1 MAKMITNLG
10 LASLVDT
17 SERAEGFVG
26 LILSNP
32 TKVLTGYTGRAVV
45 RRTFKFPEFCV
56 RTEPAEDGKLMVCG
70 VDTHCAGSSIWDT
83 KVFSEMAYDDGDCN
97 SRLLFVQKGDGGGG
111 AILNVINADVI
122 PSYVRGD
129 PLKVQVVGFPTSIDV
144 FETKEA
150 YDKAWADNPRLD
162 KSLKPAIGAVFP
174 IGIMCR
180 KGMKIREKNGI
191 ENIICGRFKGLAK
204 GIFSIEEAGEEH
216 TLTSFLRLK
225 VDTEFGELELAV
237 TRDML
242 PARIPKDSVI
252 FASVVISA
260 DPAIYEYEDG
270 IVRDEENDLRVL
282 RQTIVS
288 GKAERLRPILAD
300 NCTYSSEIGKWEKSG
315 ISEVIDLYRYIS
327 TMGEIDYVPHMA
339 TITGWASE
347 DASEGTRAKQS
358 EDQSAKQS
366 EAPRATPHVDTRDNP
381 REDPQYGP
389 GKKALLLENEVHEM
403 ESLMIP
409 EYDEEGKISK
419 IKVADA
425 RRYKYVI
432 DKRYEKIE
440 MSEDEE
446 ELRR

>member
-150 YDKAWADNPRLD
+150 YDKAWAENPRLD

-174 IGIMCR
+174 IGIMYR

-300 NCTYSSEIGKWEKSG
+300 NCVYTSEIGKWEKSG

-327 TMGEIDYVPHMA
+327 TVGEIDYVPHMA
-339 TITGWASE
+339 TIVG
-347 DASEGTRAKQS
+347 
-358 EDQSAKQS
+358 EDQ
-366 EAPRATPHVDTRDNP
+366 
-381 REDPQYGP
+381 QYGP